1 MNLEKLK
8 DAARK
13 HELKEDWHRAIEVYQ
28 KAIQAFE
35 SGADPAPDLT
45 IYNRIGDLQL
55 RVNDTNAAVS
65 SYERAAE
72 LYAEQGFVNNAI
84 ALCGKILRVNPGRIQ
99 TYLRLAE
106 LHARKNVV
114 GDTKR
119 NLLEFIERMH
129 AQRRLEEAF
138 AAMRSFAGEFAASL
152 EIREMLS
159 ELLRAGARSGE
170 VRAHFSKLADELE
183 RIGPGGASAR
193 KASPAGEDEEDRP
206 AGGGGLVFLDTGVDH
221 PVVGSERPAAATT
234 AAAVPPVEGLQS
246 TDPSGIQ
253 VDPLEIE
260 TGRADE
266 AALSLETGVTP
277 PLSGLETTA
286 VEVSLDSG
294 EADPPRFE
302 GLLVADSLEA
312 AVEESPPPP
321 GLDLEQAPEDIDL
334 EADVRTDYD
343 RTPVEEVGPLR
354 STGQAGLVTDQTF
367 ETAPAPAPAPPIP
380 ALPALVPEPP
390 ASIDVLEQR
399 VLDNADSPDAH
410 RALGEALLA
419 AGARDRGR
427 EELELALG
435 RYEAREDWVHA
446 DDMVTELIRID
457 PMAVRYY
464 QKRVELSFRRQDRA
478 LLLNAYLE
486 LADCLVRLGALE
498 KAQAVYSRV
507 LEHEPD
513 NDRARGALEAISPA
527 PAAAPPEPSR
537 AAGPRAGAG
546 GGAAPRG
553 DYVDLGELVLED
565 IVPRGDTRIRVQD
578 EEPTGD
584 EEADFRQILQQF
596 KQGIERGLDE
606 EDYQSHYDLGIAFKE
621 MGLLD
626 EAIAE
631 FQKALRAPEGRLRTA
646 EALGVCFFEK
656 GQLPVA
662 AAILRRAVDTLGGG
676 DDEKIGLLYWLGRAE
691 EEQGR
696 GVEARLH
703 YERALAVDIG
713 FRDLGERLRRLGEE
727 GRA

>member
-35 SGADPAPDLT
+35 TGADPAPDLT

-138 AAMRSFAGEFAASL
+138 AAMRKFAGEFSASA

-183 RIGPGGASAR
+183 RMGPGGHAAAQR
-193 KASPAGEDEEDRP
+193 ATAEEDEDRP
-206 AGGGGLVFLDTGVDH
+206 SGGGGLVFLDTGVEH
-221 PVVGSERPAAATT
+221 PVVSSERST
-234 AAAVPPVEGLQS
+234 VPPLEGLQS
-246 TDPSGIQ
+246 TDPAG
-253 VDPLEIE
+253 VRVEPLEIE

-266 AALSLETGVTP
+266 AAISLETGGTS
-277 PLSGLETTA
+277 PLSGLETTS
-286 VEVSLDSG
+286 VDVSLDAG
-294 EADPPRFE
+294 DADTPRFD
-302 GLLVADSLEA
+302 GLLVADHLVADTEE
-312 AVEESPPPP
+312 VEPPP
-321 GLDLEQAPEDIDL
+321 GLDLEQEPGDIDL
-334 EADVRTDYD
+334 ESETRGEFEHSPTA
-343 RTPVEEVGPLR
+343 EVGPLR
-354 STGQAGLVTDQTF
+354 SSGDGGLVTDQTF
-367 ETAPAPAPAPPIP
+367 ETPAPPAPVPSRPSPPAVAPEP
-380 ALPALVPEPP
+380 ALNIEA
-390 ASIDVLEQR
+390 LEQR
-399 VLDNADSPDAH
+399 VLDNADAPDAH
-410 RALGEALLA
+410 RELGEALLA
-419 AGARDRGR
+419 GGARDRGR

-446 DDMVTELIRID
+446 DDVLTELIRID
-457 PMAVRYY
+457 PMEVRYY
-464 QKRVELSFRRQDRA
+464 QKRVELSFRRQDRF
-478 LLLNAYLE
+478 LLLDAYLE
-486 LADCLVRLGALE
+486 LADCLVRLGSLE
-498 KAQAVYSRV
+498 KARAVYSRV
-507 LEHEPD
+507 LEHEPE
-513 NDRARGALEAISPA
+513 NARARGALEAISGPEPA
-527 PAAAPPEPSR
+527 PPAP
-537 AAGPRAGAG
+537 GRAGAHAARPAQGGAPPG
-546 GGAAPRG
+546 GG
-553 DYVDLGELVLED
+553 YVDLGELVLGD
-565 IVPRGDTRIRVQD
+565 VMPRGDTRIRVQD

-606 EDYQSHYDLGIAFKE
+606 EDYQTHYDLGIAFKE

-656 GQLPVA
+656 GQHPVA
-662 AAILRRAVDTLGGG
+662 AAIMRRAVDTLGGG

-696 GVEARLH
+696 GAEARTH

-713 FRDLGERLRRLGEE
+713 FRDLGQRLRRLGSEA
-727 GRA
+727 GR